1 MEGLPVCLPIRQ
13 VAMKSFLPDVK
24 IYLSRKAGRDFCRA
38 LQVRAIMRRWNGRP
52 GTTTLHAKCKE
63 PMSHWRSWRWQQVL
77 ACQEE
82 TRERSLVSLSSGSLA
97 SIVEES
103 RRIPI
108 NSNWRARWKKG
119 VSDDLRL
126 KSKLLLFS
134 WTLAHRLV
142 FMWGTPL
149 RTYFLTW
156 DLKFEE
162 LAYYFCVKSVV
173 ELNSLKWCVKDFFC
187 SLPELKQRN
196 QPRIRGPVVFFV
208 SVLSK
213 SNTLILQILDPRSR
227 NKCTTAFLTWK
238 PACVP
243 MFS

>member
-1 MEGLPVCLPIRQ
+1 VTK
-13 VAMKSFLPDVK
+13 ATFLPCW
-24 IYLSRKAGRDFCRA
+24 LRDCNA
-38 LQVRAIMRRWNGRP
+38 
-52 GTTTLHAKCKE
+52 
-63 PMSHWRSWRWQQVL
+63 
-77 ACQEE
+77 
-82 TRERSLVSLSSGSLA
+82 
-97 SIVEES
+97 
-103 RRIPI
+103 PI
-108 NSNWRARWKKG
+108 NSKVQHPPRATPRAFELLKIGLFKFPSLGAKKLFKCPTNWRARWKKG

-196 QPRIRGPVVFFV
+196 
-208 SVLSK
+208 S
-213 SNTLILQILDPRSR
+213 T
-227 NKCTTAFLTWK
+227 
-238 PACVP
+238 
-243 MFS
+243 